1 MATNTYVALDKK
13 TVDGTVSTI
22 TFSSIPA
29 TYTDLVIVSNYG
41 NDSAGN
47 YAIRVGNGSVD
58 TGSNYSRTCFYGT
71 GSAPGSFPE
80 SNQTYLNLGNS
91 NTSITCNSITQ
102 FNNYANTTTFK
113 SFLDRSNA
121 TSATLSLNA
130 CLWRSTNAIN
140 TIQLFSP
147 TSSNFLAGSTFSLY
161 GIKGTATGTGTAKAT
176 GGTITYDSF
185 GYVMHTFTSTGTFTP
200 SANLTCDY
208 LVVAGGGGGGLENA
222 GGGGAGGLL
231 STVTASGGGGGLQSP
246 IALTSSTA
254 YTVTVGGGGAGSNST
269 SSRGTNGI
277 NSSISGSGLTTIT
290 SIGGGGGGTGSGDG
304 SWNSGSNGG
313 SGGGLRGNR
322 NGAISGTGTAGQ
334 GYGAG
339 NPPTPAGYASSG
351 GGGAG
356 APSLGATN
364 GSVGTV
370 GGAGLAVAISGSSV
384 TYAGGGG
391 ASWNGTSSVGGSSI
405 GGNGGSGSG
414 AGGNGSTNTGSGGG
428 GGGDSQVSGTG
439 GAGGSGIVV
448 IKYYGL

>member
-161 GIKGTATGTGTAKAT
+161 GIKATATGTGTAKAT
-176 GGTITYDSF
+176 GGTISYDSF
-185 GYVMHTFTSTGTFTP
+185 GYVYHTFTSTATFTP
-200 SANLTCDY
+200 SQTLNADI
-208 LVVAGGGGGGLENA
+208 LVVAGGGGGGGTVG

-231 STVTASGGGGGLQSP
+231 GFTSQSLTATGYTCSVGAGGTGSTTNTNSGGNGVTSYFGALTAAVGGGGGVGIDGGTGATGGSGGASSGLSGT
-246 IALTSSTA
+246 AGNGTSGQGNNGGA
-254 YTVTVGGGGAGSNST
+254 GAGQLGGGGGGAGAVGNGYAGYGAGGVG
-269 SSRGTNGI
+269 SSAYTAWGIVTGQGQNVSGTYYFA
-277 NSSISGSGLTTIT
+277 
-290 SIGGGGGGTGSGDG
+290 GGGGGGT
-304 SWNSGSNGG
+304 NNAAGG
-313 SGGGLRGNR
+313 NADTTLNVGG
-322 NGAISGTGTAGQ
+322 
-334 GYGAG
+334 Y
-339 NPPTPAGYASSG
+339 G
-351 GGGAG
+351 GGGRGQTSTGPGIA
-356 APSLGATN
+356 S
-364 GSVGTV
+364 GT
-370 GGAGLAVAISGSSV
+370 A
-384 TYAGGGG
+384 
-391 ASWNGTSSVGGSSI
+391 
-405 GGNGGSGSG
+405 
-414 AGGNGSTNTGSGGG
+414 NTGGG
-428 GGGDSQVSGTG
+428 GGGGRGNGSYA
-439 GAGGSGIVV
+439 GASGGSGIIIV
-448 IKYYGL
+448 KYYGL